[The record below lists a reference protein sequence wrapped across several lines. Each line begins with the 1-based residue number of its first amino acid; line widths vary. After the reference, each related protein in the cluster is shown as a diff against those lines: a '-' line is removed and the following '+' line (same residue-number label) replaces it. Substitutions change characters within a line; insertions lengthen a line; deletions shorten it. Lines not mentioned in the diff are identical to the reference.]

1 MSALRFAP
9 LLGLLSALP
18 AQAPPEQQLDNGLR
32 VVLVDRPELPLVTFA
47 LYLRGGLLADG
58 PSTFRHASL
67 AMGCMWMGCES
78 PTLGTLDEEAVR
90 AALAD
95 IGGESSSAVDLQDTR
110 VQLSCL
116 APHAAHGL
124 ELLTAALFSPTYPDA
139 VVAREV
145 AQERNLLARRS
156 KQPEFLAQRALLQAL
171 CGEHPLS
178 DAFALEDRH
187 GALAKLD
194 RAALRAEHRRL
205 VRPRLGTLFV
215 VGPLTAA
222 LRDAVQRRFAS
233 WPDHGDPPPP
243 EPRPITATVGHRVI
257 EVPRPE
263 MTQIYVQMAT
273 LGPAPADPQFATT
286 HLFRMALS
294 GGFTSRMQ
302 DELRVNRGLVY
313 GITFSQP
320 SLSIAAPTSIT
331 TSTRP
336 DKVVELLDVTAGILR
351 QTLAGDLPAP
361 MLEAGRNLWLANRA
375 IERESH
381 IGFTDAMHRGLR
393 LFGGLDGYAREIE
406 AVRTATVADVLA
418 AGQRFAPE
426 NFIVVLVGAPEELAK
441 IDWRLK
447 GQ

>member
-1 MSALRFAP
+1 MSARRIAVLF
-9 LLGLLSALP
+9 GLLAMLP
-18 AQAPPEQQLDNGLR
+18 AQTPPEQRLDNGLR
-32 VVLVDRPELPLVTFA
+32 VVLVERPELPLVTFA

-67 AMGCMWMGCES
+67 AMGCLWMGCTS
-78 PTLGTLDEEAVR
+78 PTLGELDEEAMR

-95 IGGESSSAVDLQDTR
+95 IGGESGSAVDLQDTR

-116 APHAAHGL
+116 APHAARGL
-124 ELLTAALFSPTYPDA
+124 DLLTAALFAPNYPDA

-145 AQERNLLARRS
+145 EQERNLLVRRS

-178 DAFALEDRH
+178 DAFALEDRE

-194 RAALRAEHRRL
+194 RVALRAEHRRL

-215 VGPLTAA
+215 VGPLSAE
-222 LRDAVQRRFAS
+222 LRETVLRRFAS
-233 WPDHGDPPPP
+233 WPDTGDAPLA
-243 EPRPITATVGHRVI
+243 EPRPITPATGHRVI
-257 EVPRPE
+257 EVPRAE
-263 MTQIYVQMAT
+263 MTQVYVQMAT
-273 LGPAPADPQFATT
+273 LGPAPSDPQFAAT
-286 HLFRMALS
+286 HMFRMALS
-294 GGFTSRMQ
+294 GGYTSRMQ

-313 GITFSQP
+313 GITFTQP

-336 DKVVELLDVTAGILR
+336 DKVVELLDLTAGILR

-406 AVRTATVADVLA
+406 AVRTATAADVLA
-418 AGQRFAPE
+418 AGRWFAPE
-426 NFIVVLVGAPEELAK
+426 NFIVVLVGAPEDLAK